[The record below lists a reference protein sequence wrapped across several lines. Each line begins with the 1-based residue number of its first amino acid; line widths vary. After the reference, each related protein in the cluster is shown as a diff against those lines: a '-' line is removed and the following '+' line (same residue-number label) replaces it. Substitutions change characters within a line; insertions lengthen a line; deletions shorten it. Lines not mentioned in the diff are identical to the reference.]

1 MLKRIRKNNHK
12 CRQAFT
18 LVELIV
24 VLVVLAILAAILV
37 PALTGYIKKA
47 KKERYEENAY
57 YARVAAQSVMTEVY
71 GLADGDASSASTDHG
86 NNVNWDTG
94 TEKKWG
100 DKVLKLMDCGRGK
113 ENGEPY
119 VLIVGVG
126 NHKEGSGMTLAQKYT
141 IYYVCYIEDEDAP
154 AIFYING
161 EYFYKYPRKD
171 GGTVMATYNGFRN
184 SIVYKNANIP
194 LQFYIISNR
203 TGIGTD
209 KSSFWTGS
217 DKRSILSHCGGE
229 YA

>member
-1 MLKRIRKNNHK
+1 MLKRIRKTNHK

-37 PALTGYIKKA
+37 PALTGYIKKS
-47 KKERYEENAY
+47 KKERYEERAY

-71 GLADGDASSASTDHG
+71 GLADGDASSASTDNG

-94 TEKKWG
+94 T
-100 DKVLKLMDCGRGK
+100 GK

-126 NHKEGSGMTLAQKYT
+126 NHKEGSGMTLDQKYT
-141 IYYVCYIEDEDAP
+141 IYYVCYIEDEDSP

-171 GGTVMATYNGFRN
+171 GGSVMATYNGFRN

-194 LQFYIISNR
+194 LQFYIICNR
-203 TGIGTD
+203 SGIGTE

>member
-1 MLKRIRKNNHK
+1 MFKRIKKRNHK

-37 PALTGYIKKA
+37 PALTGYIKRT
-47 KKERYEENAY
+47 KKEKYYENLY
-57 YARVAAQSVMTEVY
+57 CARVAAQSVMTELY
-71 GLADGDASSASTDHG
+71 GLADGNASSSETDDG
-86 NNVNWDTG
+86 NNVLWNTG
-94 TEKKWG
+94 SDKSWG

-113 ENGEPY
+113 DNGEPY

-126 NHKEGSGMTLAQKYT
+126 SHKEGSGMSLAQKYT
-141 IYYVCYIEDEDAP
+141 VYYVCYIQDDNAP
-154 AIFYING
+154 AVFYING
-161 EYFYKYPRKD
+161 DYFYKYPRKD
-171 GGTVMATYNGFRN
+171 GGKVMATYNGFRN

-203 TGIGTD
+203 SGMD
-209 KSSFWTGS
+209 ANKSSFWTGS
-217 DKRSILSHCGGE
+217 DKRSILSHCDKQ